1 LDADVVLTEP
11 QRTAAIAAAV
21 HVAGRLRDPE
31 FVAAAARRASAQSQF
46 PSFNHWMPP
55 SVAQGNAGLAV
66 LWAFLDRADPT
77 DGWDLV
83 GKAHLEIAGRAAESG
98 VGVGTGF
105 FSGLSGLA
113 FAAWQLSRDGLRYQR
128 LLATLDAAVAQ
139 ETLGL
144 AARIRSSGS
153 SGVSVGDFDVIS
165 GLSGIGA
172 YLLCRH
178 DQPAIGGAL
187 ANAADALT
195 ALIVRDE
202 SLPAWHT
209 PARLLYDDI
218 ARQSYPSGNLNCGLA
233 HGAPGMLAFLS
244 LVRSCGLPLAR
255 LDEAIVVIADWL
267 SANRLDDEWG
277 VNWPTAVPLE
287 EVESAA
293 DSQLRPRERS
303 DWTGGPSRSAW
314 CYGSPG
320 VARSLW
326 LAGQALDRPDYRDL
340 AVSAMEAVFRRP
352 VPARMIDSPT
362 FCHGVAGLLAIA
374 LRFARETR
382 SPLLVMESQKLVTQL
397 LDAFQPDSLLGYRNL
412 EYGGNQ
418 IDQPGLLD
426 GAAGVALVLLTAATA
441 VEPTWDRAFLL
452 A

>member
-1 LDADVVLTEP
+1 MDADVVLTEP

-21 HVAGRLRDPE
+21 HVAGRLRDPG

-172 YLLCRH
+172 YLVCRH
-178 DQPAIGGAL
+178 DQPAIAVAL

-195 ALIVRDE
+195 ALIIRDE

-209 PARLLYDDI
+209 PARL
-218 ARQSYPSGNLNCGLA
+218 
-233 HGAPGMLAFLS
+233 
-244 LVRSCGLPLAR
+244 
-255 LDEAIVVIADWL
+255 
-267 SANRLDDEWG
+267 SA
-277 VNWPTAVPLE
+277 T
-287 EVESAA
+287 
-293 DSQLRPRERS
+293 
-303 DWTGGPSRSAW
+303 TT
-314 CYGSPG
+314 SPG
-320 VARSLW
+320 NRIH
-326 LAGQALDRPDYRDL
+326 R
-340 AVSAMEAVFRRP
+340 
-352 VPARMIDSPT
+352 
-362 FCHGVAGLLAIA
+362 
-374 LRFARETR
+374 
-382 SPLLVMESQKLVTQL
+382 
-397 LDAFQPDSLLGYRNL
+397 
-412 EYGGNQ
+412 
-418 IDQPGLLD
+418 
-426 GAAGVALVLLTAATA
+426 AT
-441 VEPTWDRAFLL
+441 
-452 A
+452 